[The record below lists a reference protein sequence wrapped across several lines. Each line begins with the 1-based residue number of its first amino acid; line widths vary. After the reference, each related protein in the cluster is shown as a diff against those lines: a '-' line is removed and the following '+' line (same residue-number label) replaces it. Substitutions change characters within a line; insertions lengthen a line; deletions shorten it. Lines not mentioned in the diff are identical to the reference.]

1 MGGGSEEDA
10 FWVLHFLIEH
20 VLPPA
25 FFGELPSQK
34 LPQLRGLQR
43 ALAVVTRLIE
53 QRQPALANHLEDLGV
68 PVSCIAVRWLPCLFA
83 GAMPMEVVLRV
94 WDMVLTEGMVAI
106 YRAIVAIFEMS
117 QVELLAAHD
126 VEHVAAL
133 THGKITQLE
142 VEKFS
147 SWMHSSWPW
156 MPSLMSAP
164 DPKQQLW
171 SDIRTAEQIAEEEV
185 QMNASH
191 AASDQLQAN
200 EMSFLEKSL

>member
-106 YRAIVAIFEMS
+106 YRATVAIFEMN
-117 QVELLAAHD
+117 QVELMAAHD
-126 VEHVAAL
+126 LEGVAAL
-133 THGKITQLE
+133 THEKITQLE
-142 VEKFS
+142 VDKFT
-147 SWMHSSWPW
+147 SWMHASWPW
-156 MPSLMSAP
+156 LSSLMSVP
-164 DPKQQLW
+164 DVSSNAGTNVLW
-171 SDIRTAEQIAEEEV
+171 TEIRTAEEVAEEEV
-185 QMNASH
+185 QNSNLLGH
-191 AASDQLQAN
+191 S
-200 EMSFLEKSL
+200 